1 MKIVFIG
8 IILLFIWMYSTT
20 KNNTVRQ
27 IYTASLAID
36 GEASNFEAS
45 VKYFTVN
52 QRNDMLTLCDTIL
65 EVFILYQV
73 YYNNIT

>member
-1 MKIVFIG
+1 MF
-8 IILLFIWMYSTT
+8 FTT

-36 GEASNFEAS
+36 GEASNFEMSA
-45 VKYFTVN
+45 KYFTVN